1 MANDGSNY
9 LYEEMLTR
17 LALWLTL
24 GLCLGHLNLEW
35 MGIAMIWALFACID
49 IISRQEGQHHGAAEA
64 LSRYIK
70 MTEREQ
76 EQVKRMIKEWES
88 K

>member
-1 MANDGSNY
+1 
-9 LYEEMLTR
+9 MLTR
-17 LALWLTL
+17 LALWATL

-35 MGIAMIWALFACID
+35 MGIAMVTALFVCID
-49 IISRQEGQHHGAAEA
+49 ITARQEGQLFGAAEA

>member
-1 MANDGSNY
+1 
-9 LYEEMLTR
+9 MLTR
-17 LALWLTL
+17 IALWATL
-24 GLCLGHLNLEW
+24 GLCLGHLGLDS
-35 MGIAMIWALFACID
+35 MAMAMIIALFVCMD
-49 IISRQEGQHHGAAEA
+49 VVSRQEGHQHGAAEA

>member
-1 MANDGSNY
+1 
-9 LYEEMLTR
+9 MLTR
-17 LALWLTL
+17 IGLWTALALTL
-24 GLCLGHLNLEW
+24 DAQPIGWVGV
-35 MGIAMIWALFACID
+35 IMIVALFVCAD
-49 IISRQEGQHHGAAEA
+49 LLSRQEGQQYGAADA
-64 LSRYIK
+64 LSRYLR

>member
-1 MANDGSNY
+1 
-9 LYEEMLTR
+9 MLTR
-17 LALWLTL
+17 IALWAALGVTLDALQIGWLGTIMILALFICADLL
-24 GLCLGHLNLEW
+24 
-35 MGIAMIWALFACID
+35 
-49 IISRQEGQHHGAAEA
+49 SRQEGQQYGAADA
-64 LSRYIK
+64 LSRYLR